1 MGCTMSHRLAARV
14 ALVAAAFTL
23 GCSPATSPLDV
34 VGTYSL
40 KSVSGSPL
48 PFQLPETGPTR
59 VHVLDDMIILTPSGT
74 YSEVGHKLFTTG
86 SAVTVAT
93 PVDAGNFRRRGDV
106 ITMESLLIG
115 IWSGT
120 IRGSTLTLEQQ
131 GFTLVYEK

>member
-1 MGCTMSHRLAARV
+1 MNHRLAARI

-23 GCSPATSPLDV
+23 GCSPTTSPLDV
-34 VGTYSL
+34 IGTYML

-48 PFQLPETGPTR
+48 PYQLPGTGPTR

-74 YSEVGHKLFTTG
+74 YSEVGHKIFSTG
-86 SAVTVAT
+86 STVTVAA
-93 PVDAGNFRRRGDV
+93 PVDAGNFTRRGDV

-120 IRGSTLTLEQQ
+120 INGNTLTLEQQ
-131 GFTLVYEK
+131 GLTLVYEK

>member
-1 MGCTMSHRLAARV
+1 MSHRHAARV
-14 ALVAAAFTL
+14 ALVVAAFML
-23 GCSPATSPLDV
+23 GCSPTTSPLDV
-34 VGTYSL
+34 IGTYVL

-48 PFQLPETGPTR
+48 PYQLPGVGPTR

-86 SAVTVAT
+86 STVSLAS
-93 PVDAGNFRRRGDV
+93 PVDAGSFRRRGDA

-120 IRGSTLTLEQQ
+120 VSGNTLTLEQQ
-131 GFTLVYEK
+131 GLTLVYEK

>member
-1 MGCTMSHRLAARV
+1 MNHRLATRI

-34 VGTYSL
+34 IGTYTL

-48 PFQLPETGPTR
+48 PYQLPEVGPIK

-74 YSEVGHKLFTTG
+74 YSEVGHKLFTNGTMA
-86 SAVTVAT
+86 SVAT
-93 PVDAGNFRRRGDV
+93 PVDAGNFRRRGDA

-115 IWSGT
+115 VWSGT
-120 IRGSTLTLEQQ
+120 IKGSTLTLEQQ
-131 GFTLVYEK
+131 GLTLIYEK